1 MPNFPSNPT
10 LGQVYTVDVRSWR
23 WNGTAWD
30 LQPISDAQ
38 VTRAESAANRAEAAA
53 LTIGT
58 AAAFSD
64 ANPIVKGSAD
74 NTKQAR
80 FEVDGFSPST
90 THTFTLPNR
99 SGTVAMTDD
108 ITDVVLLAAVVAG
121 EVAAIDLPNVFSDTY
136 DHYEIVVTDLAHTT
150 TQTSNVIHMRLITD
164 GSTVVSSSVYRQ
176 SVDLSDNT
184 GSQNHMPLTG
194 TAGTNI
200 ARSSIHARLT
210 RGVSTVM
217 DSIGISSLVPGGITH
232 RQGIFAT
239 QAVNVTGFRIYPRE
253 GTFFA
258 GGRIAVYGYSKS

>member
-10 LGQVYTVDVRSWR
+10 IGQVYAVDARSWR
-23 WNGTAWD
+23 WNGAAWD
-30 LQPISDAQ
+30 LQAISDTQ

-136 DHYEIVVTDLAHTT
+136 DHYEIVVTDLSHSTT
-150 TQTSNVIHMRLITD
+150 ESNNVIHMRLITD
-164 GSTVVSSSVYRQ
+164 GSTVVSSSVYRE
-176 SVDLSDNT
+176 SFDGSDNV
-184 GSQNHMPLTG
+184 GVQNHWPLTQFVN
-194 TAGTNI
+194 TNH

-217 DSIGISSLVPGGITH
+217 DSIALSSLVPGGITH
-232 RQGIFAT
+232 RQGRFAT
-239 QAVNVTGFRIYPRE
+239 QAVNVTGFRLYPRL
-253 GTFFA
+253 GTFLA